1 MDNNQDK
8 INYESELIL
17 CDGPNCTCQMKI
29 IPIITFDNIH
39 KKNRNFHSIHCYKK
53 YIDNKK
59 SKKKSK

>member
-17 CDGPNCTCQMKI
+17 CDGPNCSYQMKI

-39 KKNRNFHSIHCYKK
+39 KKNGFPLNSLLQK
-53 YIDNKK
+53 YYYYYQ
-59 SKKKSK
+59 SKN